1 MGLDM
6 TVEQE
11 KAFTDWW
18 NKYYKLSSDLQVK
31 EAAREAWLAATE
43 YAENKSDRNF
53 RWDGIIR

>member
-1 MGLDM
+1 M

-18 NKYYKLSSDLQVK
+18 NKYYKLSSDVQIK